1 MRSVLCMLLGVIA
14 LGGCVSETT
23 NSTIGASSPRKVR
36 RVTPPPPSSP
46 INEIALLKG
55 MRPLDTTGNGFPNR
69 LEVSVYLF
77 SRPYPVPRFA
87 EGTLVFTLQA
97 PSETRELLAEWQFGS
112 REMASARFR
121 DVIGQGYKLNLDLE
135 AIGVASFPYESADLR
150 VAFEP
155 ASGGKVQPGGTQAVS
170 YRH

>member
-1 MRSVLCMLLGVIA
+1 
-14 LGGCVSETT
+14 
-23 NSTIGASSPRKVR
+23 
-36 RVTPPPPSSP
+36 
-46 INEIALLKG
+46 

-97 PSETRELLAEWQFGS
+97 PIEARELLAEWQFGS
-112 REMASARFR
+112 GEMASSRFR

-135 AIGVASFPYESADLR
+135 ALGVASFPYESADLR
-150 VAFEP
+150 VVFEP

-170 YRH
+170 YSH